1 MTKLPDKVQGFLKE
15 YKALCDKWKCL
26 VLSEGEPVV
35 VSEEDDPSSCYNYWG
50 IEERTLDDLKRFEKE
65 AGRSQAEGEC

>member
-1 MTKLPDKVQGFLKE
+1 MDELPNKVQGFLNE

-50 IEERTLDDLKRFEKE
+50 IEERTLDNWREEVKQKE
-65 AGRSQAEGEC
+65 NVNDQIA